1 MLNSR
6 SSVTGLWGDL
16 HDLMILKERS
26 AQMESSFKLDKGEPE
41 VNVHC
46 VFSVYIFQDSS
57 FSMH

>member
-1 MLNSR
+1 M
-6 SSVTGLWGDL
+6 TGLWGDL